1 VGRSER
7 SIFSRGNSKNHA
19 ATFSTVSA
27 IFGHWLTLSH
37 GHSNRGSAQTTD
49 RRVRIMPVASSA
61 FTDGRG
67 SRAKANQ
74 HRDVDVR
81 FRKGEGITVTLTGLS
96 AGKRSGVRQYRLGR
110 RIAASVGK
118 QFYCAAEASVAW
130 TLLAAPGVVCGSAL
144 PGDGHSSTSPS
155 SRTASDK
162 TPCSPPKQK
171 ATGRA
176 RGNSPAEK
184 PGPPG

>member
-1 VGRSER
+1 
-7 SIFSRGNSKNHA
+7 
-19 ATFSTVSA
+19 
-27 IFGHWLTLSH
+27 
-37 GHSNRGSAQTTD
+37 
-49 RRVRIMPVASSA
+49 VRIMPVASSA

-118 QFYCAAEASVAW
+118 QFYCVAEAWCGRCWPRLVSCAAARCRVTATHPHLPAAGRQVTKRHAAAQNKKPRGEPVAIHQRRNQ
-130 TLLAAPGVVCGSAL
+130 ARQDDL
-144 PGDGHSSTSPS
+144 PAIRRS
-155 SRTASDK
+155 SRMPPACCLCWQCGRSSSDRG
-162 TPCSPPKQK
+162 PCRSRAPYS
-171 ATGRA
+171 GRDA
-176 RGNSPAEK
+176 A
-184 PGPPG
+184 